1 VATALT
7 SPIVAALE
15 RAWAGIARHHP
26 DVPARVAFALG
37 SGTAGRSGVWLKG
50 HYAAGRWRHRD
61 STEVAHEVFVSGE
74 LLGHEARDVMA
85 TLLHE
90 AAHAIAYERKVQDT
104 SRGGRYHNARY
115 RALATELG
123 LIVDQAGAIGWSKTS
138 LPDETAARYRRE
150 LSALAKALTA
160 SREPEAGGRHG
171 RTNNNN
177 NGVALTCGGRR
188 IRASLSVA
196 SMGSIRCGFC
206 STDFVAASA

>member
-1 VATALT
+1 MATALT

-15 RAWAGIARHHP
+15 RAWAGIARHHA

-37 SGTAGRSGVWLKG
+37 SGTAGRSGTWLKG

-61 STEVAHEVFVSGE
+61 SSEVAHEVFVSGE

-90 AAHAIAYERKVQDT
+90 AAHAVAHERRIQDT

-115 RALATELG
+115 RALAIELG
-123 LIVDQAGAIGWSKTS
+123 LTVEQSGAIGWSRTS
-138 LPDETAARYRRE
+138 MLDNTAARYRRE

-160 SREPEAGGRHG
+160 SREPEIGSLNG

-177 NGVALTCGGRR
+177 GLSLTCGCGRR
-188 IRASLSVA
+188 IRCSRSV
-196 SMGSIRCGFC
+196 GEQGPIVCGICRSPFRQH
-206 STDFVAASA
+206 

>member
-1 VATALT
+1 MATALT

-15 RAWAGIARHHP
+15 RAWAGIAREHP

-61 STEVAHEVFVSGE
+61 SSELAHEVFVSGE
-74 LLGHEARDVMA
+74 LLGHNARDVLA

-90 AAHAIAYERKVQDT
+90 AAHAVAYERNVQDT

-123 LIVDQAGAIGWSKTS
+123 LTVEQAGAIGWSRTTM
-138 LPDETAARYRRE
+138 PDTTAARYQRE
-150 LSALAKALTA
+150 LTVLERALTA
-160 SREPEAGGRHG
+160 SRQPEIAGRYG
-171 RTNNNN
+171 RTNHN
-177 NGVALTCGGRR
+177 NGVALTCSCPRR
-188 IRASLSVA
+188 IRVARSVA
-196 SMGSIRCGFC
+196 EQGPIHCGVCEQSFRE
-206 STDFVAASA
+206 